1 MTSRPGVSPTPDPAT
16 AEPPQTAFRLGLIG
30 RGIDHSLAPAFHTLA
45 GRMLGLDVSYE
56 LLPRESPLSAE
67 LDGLLEELGRAGYRG
82 VNITV
87 PFKASAWQASSN
99 VADEVVTTGV
109 ANTLLLG
116 PLGPTNAFNTDFSGF
131 KRAYRGRFADALPGT
146 VALLGAGGVGTA
158 TAAALVDLGALVIRI
173 YDVLADRS
181 HALAEALRRRNP
193 MLRVDVATSAEDAV
207 DGVDGVV
214 NGTPVGMYL
223 QPSAP
228 VDLAVIGE
236 QRWIFD
242 AIYSPIE
249 TELMARAAE
258 MKLARITGFD
268 LFMGQGI
275 DAFQLFTG
283 HLLAPG
289 VVDQLEARMRV
300 LEAERKL

>member
-1 MTSRPGVSPTPDPAT
+1 
-16 AEPPQTAFRLGLIG
+16 
-30 RGIDHSLAPAFHTLA
+30 
-45 GRMLGLDVSYE
+45 MLGLDVSYE

-99 VADEVVTTGV
+99 VADEVVRTGV

-131 KRAYRGRFADALPGT
+131 KRAYHRRFADAPPGT
-146 VALLGAGGVGTA
+146 IALLGAGGVGTA
-158 TAAALVDLGALVIRI
+158 TAAALVDLGAQAIRI

-181 HALAEALRRRNP
+181 HALAEALRRGNS

-214 NGTPVGMYL
+214 NGSPVGMYF
-223 QPSAP
+223 QPGAP
-228 VDLAVIGE
+228 VELAAIDK
-236 QRWIFD
+236 QRWVFD

-268 LFMGQGI
+268 LFIGQGI
-275 DAFQLFTG
+275 DAFQIFTG
-283 HLLAPG
+283 HLLEPD
-289 VVDQLEARMRV
+289 VLEQLETQMRV
-300 LEAERKL
+300 LEAGRKL